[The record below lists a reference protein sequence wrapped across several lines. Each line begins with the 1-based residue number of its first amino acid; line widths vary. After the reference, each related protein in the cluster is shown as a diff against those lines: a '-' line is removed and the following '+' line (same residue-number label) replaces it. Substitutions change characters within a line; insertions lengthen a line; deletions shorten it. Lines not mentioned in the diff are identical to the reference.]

1 MGPPKRRYVG
11 EEFGWAIQSCPLS
24 PCHSVSE
31 LFGIPIN
38 DDGGQ
43 QIEASDAEVLSFR
56 GTVADFSLTPDPKST
71 FQGVMCLSLVK
82 ADMGAALHV
91 GVEQPFDDEQCAF
104 DPADL
109 PQGQRQ
115 IMLPRARGQFLEE
128 VTWLH
133 PARQHCCDT
142 AQNIRPVFD
151 DLRFPNFVPG

>member
-1 MGPPKRRYVG
+1 M
-11 EEFGWAIQSCPLS
+11 C
-24 PCHSVSE
+24 
-31 LFGIPIN
+31 
-38 DDGGQ
+38 
-43 QIEASDAEVLSFR
+43 
-56 GTVADFSLTPDPKST
+56 FSLV
-71 FQGVMCLSLVK
+71 Q
-82 ADMGAALHV
+82 ADIGAALHV

-115 IMLPRARGQFLEE
+115 IMLPRARGQFLEK

-151 DLRFPNFVPG
+151 DLRFPDFVPG